1 MRKRNL
7 RLWLFLAV
15 FLIYLLA
22 QLISPIAP
30 MVAQTAVVC
39 PDVGRDGGGTV
50 GGIVNTYYQPAST
63 STLNAGQ
70 TSFNLGTLSP
80 IGASTPVSVGDL
92 ILIMQMQGADANYTN
107 TSAYGN
113 GIGGDVGGYEPP
125 TTYPNGMGASSGIP
139 APPPTAG
146 SGYTNINNTGLYE
159 YAIVTGV
166 SGSTVTIQGGGAG
179 GGLINTYINAPATA
193 TQGKRTYQILR
204 VPQYTSI
211 TVSSAN
217 PLVPAPW
224 NGQVGGVLAID
235 VAGTLTMTGGVVMEA
250 SGRGFRGGVSRQLT
264 GGAGINTDFRTL
276 STINNNAGKAEG
288 IAGTPRYVL
297 NFFNPFNLDGAFNP
311 PTVSTT
317 DTGVEGYP
325 NGSHARGAPGNAG
338 GGATDGNPSANDQN
352 PGGGG
357 GGNGG
362 SGGMGGRAWGSNAP
376 TGGFGGIAIPTAVI
390 NNGQRLFMGGGGG
403 AGTTNNGSRST
414 TRPASHTAIT
424 NSMQI
429 TNTANGNYSS
439 GGAGGGIIMV
449 RTGAISGTGTFR
461 SRGAV
466 GLSSGQDGAGG
477 GGAGGTIY
485 IAAVNTANIGNISAD
500 VRGGVGS

>member
-1 MRKRNL
+1 MCGYATQANRKVQRKSIRNL

-80 IGASTPVSVGDL
+80 IGAGTPVSVGDL

-113 GIGGDVGGYEPP
+113 GVGGYEPP

-139 APPPTAG
+139 PPPPTAG

-193 TQGKRTYQILR
+193 T
-204 VPQYTSI
+204 
-211 TVSSAN
+211 
-217 PLVPAPW
+217 
-224 NGQVGGVLAID
+224 
-235 VAGTLTMTGGVVMEA
+235 
-250 SGRGFRGGVSRQLT
+250 
-264 GGAGINTDFRTL
+264 
-276 STINNNAGKAEG
+276 
-288 IAGTPRYVL
+288 
-297 NFFNPFNLDGAFNP
+297 
-311 PTVSTT
+311 
-317 DTGVEGYP
+317 
-325 NGSHARGAPGNAG
+325 
-338 GGATDGNPSANDQN
+338 
-352 PGGGG
+352 
-357 GGNGG
+357 
-362 SGGMGGRAWGSNAP
+362 
-376 TGGFGGIAIPTAVI
+376 
-390 NNGQRLFMGGGGG
+390 
-403 AGTTNNGSRST
+403 
-414 TRPASHTAIT
+414 
-424 NSMQI
+424 
-429 TNTANGNYSS
+429 
-439 GGAGGGIIMV
+439 
-449 RTGAISGTGTFR
+449 
-461 SRGAV
+461 
-466 GLSSGQDGAGG
+466 
-477 GGAGGTIY
+477 
-485 IAAVNTANIGNISAD
+485 
-500 VRGGVGS
+500 